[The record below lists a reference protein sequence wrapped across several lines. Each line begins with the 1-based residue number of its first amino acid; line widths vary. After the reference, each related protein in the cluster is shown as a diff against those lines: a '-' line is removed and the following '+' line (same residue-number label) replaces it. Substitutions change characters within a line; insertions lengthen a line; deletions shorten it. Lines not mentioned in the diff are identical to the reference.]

1 MQELFE
7 GLMETTL
14 AYDTDREV
22 LMCHNSLCEKI
33 INRKNKISN
42 SNKVVKRMKLAAAGG
57 TNAHRG
63 KHFQS
68 VQVKS
73 WVLCESHLPIKP
85 NSAIILQFLNIYGPV
100 PTIPHLSFIICYQ
113 KWFSTWKSAT
123 QLHLFRVV
131 IAPSI
136 LSAGVQ
142 IK

>member
-100 PTIPHLSFIICYQ
+100 QSPTSPLLFVTRSGLAPG
-113 KWFSTWKSAT
+113 SL
-123 QLHLFRVV
+123 LHSYIYSGWLLH
-131 IAPSI
+131 P
-136 LSAGVQ
+136 LYCQ
-142 IK
+142 QECK